1 GGRVIADH
9 DPDLGPPPEGV
20 VAELDPALVI
30 DVRRLRGT
38 PGDLFARPV
47 FDDLGFQFDIHA
59 AGPGYDPVASVA
71 ADRPH
76 IGHEKR
82 KIPELPP
89 EGVEFGSGPV
99 DHGGLD
105 GRGGVIPLMYVVV
118 QKSCRRHVCVGASG
132 LSLHGFS
139 PGSGEAR
146 TPPPILVSRALWR
159 GLEQAWSVS
168 GQTAPSL

>member
-1 GGRVIADH
+1 
-9 DPDLGPPPEGV
+9 
-20 VAELDPALVI
+20 
-30 DVRRLRGT
+30 
-38 PGDLFARPV
+38 
-47 FDDLGFQFDIHA
+47 
-59 AGPGYDPVASVA
+59 
-71 ADRPH
+71 
-76 IGHEKR
+76 
-82 KIPELPP
+82 
-89 EGVEFGSGPV
+89 GSGPV

-168 GQTAPSL
+168 GQTAPSLRRPAPRGLASRRERLPRFRRGPDRAPSAPQRGAGPDSAGPWSLP